1 MENTSERKV
10 VRVKKPF
17 MLGAALLL
25 AVVGLQA
32 TPVSPASCPGSGSI
46 AALVSTAGAS
56 CSLGDLVYSSFLSTN
71 PDVVVISETN
81 TTSLNGYL
89 FSLPLAAGPGQTED
103 ATLGYTITDTGA
115 NSFITGV
122 TMPSYIG
129 ATINGG
135 SASVSESVFGPGNVL
150 LGTLN
155 GPGSL
160 SFADVNSVTIQE
172 NLAVTGNNGSA
183 DIKEVPDYVTLDP
196 TPEPGFY
203 GVLAAGVAGIFLFA
217 RRRKKTV

>member
-1 MENTSERKV
+1 MENTNERKV
-10 VRVKKPF
+10 ARVKKPF
-17 MLGAALLL
+17 LLGATVLL
-25 AVVGLQA
+25 AAAGLHA
-32 TPVSPASCPGSGSI
+32 TPVSPCPGSGSI
-46 AALVSTAGAS
+46 AALVSTGA

-71 PDVVVISETN
+71 PDAVVISETN
-81 TTSLNGYL
+81 TPDLNGYL
-89 FSLPLAAGPGQTED
+89 FSLPLAAGPGQTEN
-103 ATLGYTITDTGA
+103 ATLGYTITDTAA

-122 TMPSYIG
+122 SIPSYIG
-129 ATINGG
+129 ATLDGG
-135 SASVSESVFGPGNVL
+135 SASISESVFGPGGVL

-160 SFADVNSVTIQE
+160 ALGDVNSVTIQE
-172 NLAVTGNNGSA
+172 NLAVAGGNHGVA
-183 DIKEVPDYVTLDP
+183 DIKVVPDYVSLDP